1 MFSVLESVDKSK
13 QSKISLHFVT
23 NGSQDLVNAANRLK
37 GYKTVSFSVSLEG
50 IDKTQDFIRT
60 GSDWNLIEKN
70 LLDAKQAGIQVK
82 INYVIQAASIFNV
95 QQLLD
100 WCNLHQLD
108 MTFTM
113 LTYPEYLSFSVLPM
127 SLRELA
133 IQSIKDQSIID
144 LLSIQPYH
152 PEKFQ
157 EFLRFISWH
166 ETNSKYKFRDIINF
180 DPNDYIITTNEN

>member
-1 MFSVLESVDKSK
+1 MLFRS
-13 QSKISLHFVT
+13 
-23 NGSQDLVNAANRLK
+23 
-37 GYKTVSFSVSLEG
+37 
-50 IDKTQDFIRT
+50 
-60 GSDWNLIEKN
+60 
-70 LLDAKQAGIQVK
+70 
-82 INYVIQAASIFNV
+82 QAASIFNV